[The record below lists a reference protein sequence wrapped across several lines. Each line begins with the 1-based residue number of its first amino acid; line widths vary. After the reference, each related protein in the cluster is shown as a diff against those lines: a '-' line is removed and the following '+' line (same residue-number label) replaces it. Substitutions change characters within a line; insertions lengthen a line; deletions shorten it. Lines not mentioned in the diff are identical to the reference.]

1 MNLSFSLIIRGCIS
15 IPYNYLISKKLN
27 NTLLQHCSSNLHEAG
42 NVDTLYL
49 VYVTV
54 WLSTILNALLVDALH
69 DEVQLV
75 VNLFCIPADML
86 GVLGHF
92 QT

>member
-1 MNLSFSLIIRGCIS
+1 MNPSFSILFNRYG
-15 IPYNYLISKKLN
+15 LN
-27 NTLLQHCSSNLHEAG
+27 NSLLQHCGSNLHEAG
-42 NVDTLYL
+42 DVGTLYI

-69 DEVQLV
+69 DEVKLI
-75 VNLFCIPADML
+75 VNFLCRPADMAC
-86 GVLGHF
+86 VLGHF

>member
-1 MNLSFSLIIRGCIS
+1 MNPSFSILFNRYG
-15 IPYNYLISKKLN
+15 LN
-27 NTLLQHCSSNLHEAG
+27 NSLLQHCGSNLHEASDVG
-42 NVDTLYL
+42 TLYI

-75 VNLFCIPADML
+75 VNFFCVPADML
-86 GVLGHF
+86 SVLSHLK
-92 QT
+92 T